1 MLEQAAPY
9 LPHQAPMVMIDS
21 LVEASENHAVAKVV
35 VTPELIF
42 TDKNG
47 LPTWASI
54 ELMAQTVSLYAGVQ
68 GKKDQ
73 QPPKIGFLLGSRK
86 MNFDFAYFPLNSEIM
101 IKAKKNYMQDNLG
114 VFDCEITAMGK
125 SITAT
130 LSVYEPENAKQ
141 EFQHVTK

>member
-9 LPHQAPMVMIDS
+9 LPHHAPMIMIDS
-21 LVEASENHAVAKVV
+21 LVEAGEDFAIAKVT
-35 VTPELIF
+35 VTPALMF
-42 TDKNG
+42 SNAQG

-68 GKKDQ
+68 GQKNQ
-73 QPPKIGFLLGSRK
+73 QAPKIGFLLGSRK
-86 MNFDFAYFPLNSEIM
+86 MNFDFAYFPLNSEII

-114 VFDCEITAMGK
+114 VFDCEISALGK
-125 SITAT
+125 TITAT

-141 EFQHVTK
+141 EFQYAT